1 MRWLPRVIVAMIAV
15 LLPAGAL
22 AMATVD
28 SGGRDAA
35 GRDAGGGRAG
45 AAGLAQEAITEAPP
59 VPVVVTSTTSLPPIV
74 LPPQPLLPPPTVPR
88 APVTGARPPAS
99 TAPPSLP
106 PGVGPGL
113 GPTTTVAAV
122 TRTSSW
128 SRNANGVT
136 VRMRMEPAAPV
147 AGQPITFFI
156 DDVSAPYPC
165 CIVHMSFGDGTDM
178 PALGSG
184 GGASGCDSPKTRTGL
199 TASHTFAAP
208 GAYAI
213 ALLVVTYPCN
223 PVTAASGEIT
233 PPPITGTEIRACI
246 AVGPG
251 TVPDH
256 CAPL

>member
-1 MRWLPRVIVAMIAV
+1 MRWLPRVVVAMLAL

-28 SGGRDAA
+28 SG

-45 AAGLAQEAITEAPP
+45 AAGLAQEAITEALP
-59 VPVVVTSTTSLPPIV
+59 VPLVVTSTTGPPPV
-74 LPPQPLLPPPTVPR
+74 LLPPPPLLPSTTLPTVPL
-88 APVTGARPPAS
+88 TGAHPPAS

-106 PGVGPGL
+106 PGVGPSV

-136 VRMRMEPAAPV
+136 VRMRMQPAAPV
-147 AGQPITFFI
+147 AGQPVTFFI
-156 DDVSAPYPC
+156 DDVSAPSAC
-165 CIVHMSFGDGTDM
+165 CVVHMSFGDGTDV
-178 PALGSG
+178 PAIGSG
-184 GGASGCDSPKTRTGL
+184 GGPIGCDSPKTRTGL

-208 GAYAI
+208 GAYPV
-213 ALLVVTYPCN
+213 ALLVVTFQCN

-233 PPPITGTEIRACI
+233 PPPITGTDIRACI

-251 TVPDH
+251 TVPDR
-256 CAPL
+256 CAPA